1 MARRVAVR
9 FTAATNKTVSAEIAA
24 GRFREDLYFRLNV
37 VPIEIPPLRA
47 RRPDVP
53 QLVEHFVAQF
63 TEQSGLA
70 RKEFE
75 KEAVKRLTAYDWPGN
90 IRELRNAVER
100 LLILA
105 AGPVVTPEDV
115 ERLAGVGTREAGSG
129 GGTTTRRG
137 SGGAQSRGVRQ
148 AARRAYLLAELEG
161 HDWDVAEKA

>member
-9 FTAATNKTVSAEIAA
+9 FTAATNKNVPGEIGA
-24 GRFREDLYFRLNV
+24 GGFREDLYFRLNV

-47 RRPDVP
+47 RRADIP
-53 QLVEHFVAQF
+53 QLVEHFVAQL

-75 KEAVKRLTAYDWPGN
+75 KEALKRLTAYDWPGN

-105 AGPVVTPEDV
+105 AGPVVTPGDV
-115 ERLAGVGTREAGSG
+115 ERLAGVGTRDAGSG
-129 GGTTTRRG
+129 GGVAGGPGGRG
-137 SGGAQSRGVRQ
+137 GPFGGW
-148 AARRAYLLAELEG
+148 EE
-161 HDWDVAEKA
+161 